1 LTLHPRHC
9 RARARRATAS
19 AALGAAALLGSAPAR
34 AAEGLNLYPDL
45 PSSVVI
51 LVAFLVLMYPLNVL
65 LFRPLFRVLDER
77 HERISGANRRAEKL
91 QREAE
96 EVLSRYREAVGRV
109 REEAEQDRRA
119 HVEQAREEH
128 ASITGQA
135 REEAEQQVERSR
147 AEVRRSL
154 EEARQGLRAET
165 EALARDVAGR
175 VLGRS
180 VS

>member
-1 LTLHPRHC
+1 LTRPPRHS
-9 RARARRATAS
+9 RARARRATAT
-19 AALGAAALLGSAPAR
+19 AALGAVLLVSAPAH
-34 AAEGLNLYPDL
+34 AAEGLNLYPDI

-77 HERISGANRRAEKL
+77 HERISGAHRRADKL

-96 EVLSRYREAVGRV
+96 EVLARYRDAVGRV

-135 REEAEQQVERSR
+135 RQEAEQQVERSR
-147 AEVRRSL
+147 ADVRRSL
-154 EEARQGLRAET
+154 EEARQGLRAQAET
-165 EALARDVAGR
+165 LARDVAGR